1 MRLTTRTPQQLHSW
15 LKVASALFEDS
26 APSASLDC
34 LKARAAP
41 THPGAP
47 PEPLG
52 SLRWPQQLASD
63 RPKVEESPLSTARR
77 RGWRGSSARRSAT
90 PSGTPSSL
98 KMPPALPDDTGPSAS
113 LSRSEARRGLRS
125 PAQALAP
132 KGRGCS
138 TCNRQVP
145 E

>member
-1 MRLTTRTPQQLHSW
+1 MKHRFHFHF
-15 LKVASALFEDS
+15 VDAD
-26 APSASLDC
+26 ASLEDV
-34 LKARAAP
+34 KGRI
-41 THPGAP
+41 
-47 PEPLG
+47 
-52 SLRWPQQLASD
+52 
-63 RPKVEESPLSTARR
+63 
-77 RGWRGSSARRSAT
+77 RSELEFQ
-90 PSGTPSSL
+90 SWL